1 MGNEEQ
7 RRADRE
13 WKAMRAEAREA
24 INRADK
30 QAKKEGKAKV
40 EKEVLQREKVEEKVR
55 EGFEEI
61 EGM

>member
-24 INRADK
+24 INRVDK

-55 EGFEEI
+55 EGSKR
-61 EGM
+61 